1 MKKQMKRWVAGVLTV
16 AVLCGM
22 SAINASALTRRLY
35 GDVNNDGIISN
46 ADVTLV
52 QQYVADMV
60 EFDTYQKIAADVNGD
75 GKISML
81 DVVMIQQVLA
91 GQLDG
96 FPVGDYFVY

>member
-1 MKKQMKRWVAGVLTV
+1 MPFIRPAFFTACTKSQKK
-16 AVLCGM
+16 
-22 SAINASALTRRLY
+22 NALLY

-46 ADVTLV
+46 ADVTLI

-75 GKISML
+75 GKISMS
-81 DVVMIQQVLA
+81 DITMIQQVLS

-96 FPVGDYFVY
+96 FPVGDYFMY

>member
-1 MKKQMKRWVAGVLTV
+1 MLAFIGFY
-16 AVLCGM
+16 
-22 SAINASALTRRLY
+22 SAIRYNSSKQDEKALLY

-52 QQYVADMV
+52 RQYVADMV

-81 DVVMIQQVLA
+81 DVVMIQQVLS

-96 FPVGDYFVY
+96 FPVGDYFMY